1 MLSVDLAL
9 FTAMNATAATPAGIV
24 TAARWLSQGFPI
36 LAGLLT
42 AAGLGFGSPRLRQ
55 ALMLGLAALVIAWCA
70 ARGIRAWVPMPRPA
84 QLGLGVQ
91 WIEHG
96 VRAGFP
102 SMHATG
108 AFALAQGLALGLH
121 RRHAPWKWLAF
132 GLAAAVAWSRVCLGV
147 HFPADVL
154 AGALT
159 GCASALAAKA
169 LLRHALS
176 WRGRSSAYWFRP
188 ARPSARRT

>member
-1 MLSVDLAL
+1 MLSIELAL
-9 FTAMNATAATPAGIV
+9 FTAVNATAATPAGIV

-36 LAGLLT
+36 LAGLLV
-42 AAGLGFGSPRLRQ
+42 AAGLAFGSPRLRQ
-55 ALMLGLAALVIAWCA
+55 ALMLSLVAVVVAWCA
-70 ARGIRAWVPMPRPA
+70 AHGIRAWFPMPRPG

-121 RRHAPWKWLAF
+121 RRHAPWQWLAF

-147 HFPADVL
+147 HFPVDVL

-159 GCASALAAKA
+159 GCASALFARA